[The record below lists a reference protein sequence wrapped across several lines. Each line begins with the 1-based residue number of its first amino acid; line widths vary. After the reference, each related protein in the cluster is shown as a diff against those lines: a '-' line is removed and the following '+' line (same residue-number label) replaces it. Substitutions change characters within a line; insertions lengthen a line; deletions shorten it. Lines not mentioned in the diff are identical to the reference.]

1 MPALKNPRHEA
12 FICKEERWDRERGKS
27 GSTDTMSQ
35 PENEAQKRKGV
46 PENPVVRIGIDA
58 PLKLPEIRRDD
69 IGRFERKGT
78 LAKAAKFKQEQPAIR
93 RPGGTPFQPGVSGNP
108 AGKPKGTLNKVT
120 KDLKQ
125 AILGALEAAGGKEG
139 GVGYLRR
146 LAIEN
151 SSAFASLLGK
161 VLPTTL
167 AADESSG
174 GLGVKMVFERHI
186 VWPDGRREI
195 QGVTP
200 KALPAPDASNARPR
214 PTDLTDDTNEG
225 AV

>member
-1 MPALKNPRHEA
+1 MET
-12 FICKEERWDRERGKS
+12 FE
-27 GSTDTMSQ
+27 
-35 PENEAQKRKGV
+35 
-46 PENPVVRIGIDA
+46 
-58 PLKLPEIRRDD
+58 PLTPPEIQRDD
-69 IGRFERKGT
+69 NGRFERKGT
-78 LAKAAKFKQEQPAIR
+78 LAKAAKFRQEQPAKR
-93 RPGGTPFQPGVSGNP
+93 RPGGTPFRPGVSGNP

-125 AILGALEAAGGKEG
+125 AILGALEAAGGDEG
-139 GVGYLRR
+139 SVGYLKR

-174 GLGVKMVFERHI
+174 GVPVKMVFERHI

-195 QGVTP
+195 DGVTP
-200 KALPAPDASNARPR
+200 KSLPAPDASPALPR
-214 PTDLTDDTNEG
+214 PTDPT
-225 AV
+225 